1 MSYFVLKK
9 KKSFFIYSLLL
20 HLKQMEQEELYNT
33 ALANKTDLTATLN
46 SLCELSTAKV
56 LTISLNIE

>member
-1 MSYFVLKK
+1 
-9 KKSFFIYSLLL
+9 
-20 HLKQMEQEELYNT
+20 MEQEELYNT